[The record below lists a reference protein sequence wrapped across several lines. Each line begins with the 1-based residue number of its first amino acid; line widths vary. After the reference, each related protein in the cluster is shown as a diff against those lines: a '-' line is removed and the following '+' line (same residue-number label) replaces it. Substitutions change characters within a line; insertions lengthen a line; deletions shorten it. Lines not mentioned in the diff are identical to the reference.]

1 MNDTDERTLFRVV
14 RVDDEGVWAS
24 GPDEGV
30 YDVLFDGR
38 RIWSFWFLRDSKPTD
53 DPDSDRLARWPR
65 TLLPYLNGHA
75 RITVREHVGEV
86 VVFDEQVRFGDG
98 DAAISITDADGRPL
112 ATDKTGQLERVFD
125 GGDPREREALLDTIE
140 HVLESLREIGI
151 QAFPAYGTLLG
162 AVRNGALIGHDSD
175 ADLAYV
181 SDLTSPVDLI
191 RESYRIDRHLRERG
205 YSVQRHSG
213 FAMKI
218 YVVEDDGTERGL
230 DVFGGAY
237 INGKL
242 FVMGEIG
249 AEFDRDRVYPLGTC
263 TLEGRTLPAPADAE
277 GWLAITYG
285 PNWRVPDPAFHFGTP
300 NSTRKRFDGWFRG
313 TRRFRDEWD
322 GYWKSNHDEPSDGP
336 SRFCEWVAG
345 REPDSEVVVDIGS
358 GLGADAVWYAST
370 GRRSIGLDYSHQAH
384 AWATHWA
391 EQKGSSA
398 EFATLNLCD
407 MRSVLAS
414 GAWIARLPGKRVVT
428 ARRLTCSLD
437 HRVRQN
443 FWRMCSM
450 ISRDGTPVYLEIGDP
465 EQRKVHADPTRRLR
479 APITIDQLAE
489 EIAAAGGRIRER
501 HSVESESPQPDTGE
515 RLRFT
520 RMVVTWQ
527 KDQRAS
533 AA

>member
-14 RVDDEGVWAS
+14 RVDGEGVWAS
-24 GPDEGV
+24 GRDEGV

-38 RIWSFWFLRDSKPTD
+38 RIWSFWFLRDSKQAD
-53 DPDSDRLARWPR
+53 DPDADRIVRWPR
-65 TLLPYLNGHA
+65 TLLEYLDGRA
-75 RITVREHVGEV
+75 RITVREHVDETV
-86 VVFDEQVRFGDG
+86 AFDEQIQFGDG
-98 DAAISITDADGRPL
+98 TDAISITDTDGRPL
-112 ATDKTGQLERVFD
+112 ATDKTGQLERVFA
-125 GGDPREREALLDTIE
+125 GGDSRERDALLDTIE
-140 HVLESLREIGI
+140 DVLAGLREIGI

-191 RESYRIDRHLRERG
+191 RESYRIDRHLRARG

-218 YVVEDDGTERGL
+218 YVEEADGSERGL

-242 FVMGEIG
+242 YVMGEIS

-263 TLEGRTLPAPADAE
+263 TLEGRTLPAPADAD

-285 PNWRVPDPAFHFGTP
+285 PSWRVPDPAFHFGTP
-300 NSTRKRFDGWFRG
+300 ASTRRRFDGWFRG
-313 TRRFRDEWD
+313 TRRFRDAWD
-322 GYWKSNHDEPSDGP
+322 GYWSSNHDEPSRAPDQ
-336 SRFCEWVAG
+336 FCEWVAE
-345 REPDSEVVVDIGS
+345 RETGSDVIVDLGS
-358 GLGADAVWYAST
+358 GLGSDAVWYAAT
-370 GRRSIGLDYSHQAH
+370 GRRAIGLDYSHQAH
-384 AWATHWA
+384 AWSTYWA
-391 EQKGSSA
+391 EQEESAA
-398 EFATLNLCD
+398 EFSTLNLCD
-407 MRSVLAS
+407 MRSVLAT

-428 ARRLTCSLD
+428 ARGLTCSLD

-443 FWRMCSM
+443 FWRMCGM

-465 EQRKVHADPTRRLR
+465 EQRETHADPRRRIRALTTVDQLVEEIGATGGRVLERETLESATPEPESGDRLR
-479 APITIDQLAE
+479 Y
-489 EIAAAGGRIRER
+489 
-501 HSVESESPQPDTGE
+501 
-515 RLRFT
+515 T

-527 KDQRAS
+527 KDGRAS